1 MTPGFFALTTIL
13 VVLAGVVASVFMA
26 PLRRSL
32 PLVVTFIVGAMM
44 VASVFIPHAP
54 FDEADDKFS
63 IFFNIIAAI
72 AFILG
77 GLNLLKIHGDKI
89 SRRAHHWQYN
99 LVTVGAFLLMLA
111 AGFYPLIFAD
121 KWTGS
126 VQSPGSLFNWLYQ
139 STFSPL
145 QSTMFSLLAFF
156 VASASYRAF
165 RAKTKEATLLLGA
178 ATIILVGRTPLGHYL
193 TFWLPDQLQ
202 MLHIP
207 TLSGWILGVPNLAG
221 QRAIIIGIALGIIS
235 TSLKI
240 ILGIERSYLGAKDS

>member
-1 MTPGFFALTTIL
+1 MTPGLFALLSIL
-13 VVLAGVVASVFMA
+13 VVLAGVGASVA
-26 PLRRSL
+26 IVPLRRNL
-32 PLVVTFIVGAMM
+32 PLLITFLVGSVM

-77 GLNLLKIHGDKI
+77 GLNLLKIHGEKI

-99 LVTVGAFLLMLA
+99 LVTVVAFLLMLG
-111 AGFYPLIFAD
+111 AGFWSLAFPGTW
-121 KWTGS
+121 KGS
-126 VQSPGSLFNWLYQ
+126 VQSPGTFFNWMYQ

-165 RAKTKEATLLLGA
+165 RAKTKEASLLLGA
-178 ATIILVGRTPLGHYL
+178 ATIILLGRTPLGHYL
-193 TFWLPDQLQ
+193 TFWLPDPLQ

-221 QRAIIIGIALGIIS
+221 QRAILIGIALGIIS